1 MKTPEEI
8 YDSLCERAQELN
20 DMLDDLR
27 IPLKPDQVENLIREI
42 GRAQKRI
49 EDYSKNQPH
58 R

>member
-8 YDSLCERAQELN
+8 YDSLCKRAQELN
-20 DMLDDLR
+20 DILDDLR

-42 GRAQKRI
+42 GRAQKKI
-49 EDYSKNQPH
+49 EDYSKNQHH